1 MERQASFLKTVLRD
15 GQAHR
20 HQELL
25 QLANAD
31 QINAISELVMNS
43 LKGVVPR
50 TRSTVN
56 ISRPHA
62 QTL

>member
-15 GQAHR
+15 GQAHG

-25 QLANAD
+25 QLTNAD

-50 TRSTVN
+50 T
-56 ISRPHA
+56 
-62 QTL
+62 

>member
-15 GQAHR
+15 GQAHG

-50 TRSTVN
+50 T
-56 ISRPHA
+56 
-62 QTL
+62 